1 MCPHPPASMRGMN
14 DLFEPWSEFN
24 LGLAGATAALAGLA
38 IVAASVNIREIVAS
52 RPLVARLGSGIA
64 NLLLALAVTAFGL
77 IPALDLFW
85 YGILVLVVTAIG
97 GAFAVGAGA
106 ALLHDPNGADVT
118 RLPKALVG
126 FLPIAAYA
134 VAGVLAL
141 AGVPAALY
149 VAAAAA
155 ILAIVSAVVVSWVAL
170 VEVLR

>member
-1 MCPHPPASMRGMN
+1 MGE
-14 DLFEPWSEFN
+14 LFEPWSEFN

-52 RPLVARLGSGIA
+52 RPLVARLGAGIA

-85 YGILVLVVTAIG
+85 YGILVLVVTAAG
-97 GAFAVGAGA
+97 GAFAVGAGV
-106 ALLHDPNGADVT
+106 ALLRDPNGADVG
-118 RLPKALVG
+118 RFPKALVG

-134 VAGVLAL
+134 VTGVLAL
-141 AGVPAALY
+141 AGIPAALY
-149 VAAAAA
+149 VAAGAA

>member
-1 MCPHPPASMRGMN
+1 MRGMG

-52 RPLVARLGSGIA
+52 RPLVARLGSAIA
-64 NLLLALAVTAFGL
+64 NLLVALAITAFGL
-77 IPALDLFW
+77 IPDLDLLW
-85 YGILVLVVTAIG
+85 YGVLVLVTTAAG
-97 GAFAVGAGA
+97 GVFAVGAA
-106 ALLHDPNGADVT
+106 VALFGDTNTADIARV
-118 RLPKALVG
+118 PKALLG
-126 FLPIAAYA
+126 FLPIVAYA
-134 VAGVLAL
+134 LTGALAL
-141 AGVPAALY
+141 AGVPGALY